1 MNFPQNNISQSRLD
15 IVHMLA
21 AANSCL
27 VMPVRLIVTSKAL
40 VGKEARYSLRLHNY
54 SKSHITVKS
63 GSVSIILREEKARIL
78 KNHF

>member
-27 VMPVRLIVTSKAL
+27 VMPVRLIIIVTRKAL
-40 VGKEARYSLRLHNY
+40 VGKEA
-54 SKSHITVKS
+54 KD
-63 GSVSIILREEKARIL
+63 IL
-78 KNHF
+78 